1 MAAIKWAAGI
11 SGNWSLAS
19 NWNGGIVPT
28 GFDNVTIDAAG
39 SYTVNVDH
47 SYSTN
52 TLIFNAPGATINIPT
67 GLALDPLHG
76 TTITGGRID
85 GPGIFYLEDVS
96 LITSGPPVT
105 LGAGLTFYNYPGG
118 SLSLNALINIGDAA
132 GATATIINGSTFNLL
147 SDAAGVGVNPSGAGD
162 FQNNATL
169 AKTGGTGT
177 SHIAASVTSSG
188 TVSVTTGTLEF
199 DGPSNTLG
207 GTISGTGT
215 VAFGAGTTQL
225 QVNPTV
231 SNLLIDGGSVSFTPT
246 LNYFGNLSETSGVLT
261 LSGTTPTITGSFT
274 LTGGALNFNAGA
286 RLTLPANV
294 GLAGVTITGGTVALN
309 GNTVVAGT
317 TVIQAAGVNN
327 GTVTAG
333 GGTFDLAGSVPG
345 NGGSSSAMAG

>member
-1 MAAIKWAAGI
+1 MAAINWAAGI

-19 NWNGGIVPT
+19 NWNGGMVPT

-39 SYTVNVDH
+39 SYTINVDH

-76 TTITGGRID
+76 TTITG
-85 GPGIFYLEDVS
+85 
-96 LITSGPPVT
+96 VT
-105 LGAGLTFYNYPGG
+105 LGTGLTFYNYPGG
-118 SLSLNALINIGDAA
+118 SLSLNAPINIGDAA

-274 LTGGALNFNAGA
+274 LTGAL
-286 RLTLPANV
+286 
-294 GLAGVTITGGTVALN
+294 
-309 GNTVVAGT
+309 
-317 TVIQAAGVNN
+317 
-327 GTVTAG
+327 
-333 GGTFDLAGSVPG
+333 
-345 NGGSSSAMAG
+345 